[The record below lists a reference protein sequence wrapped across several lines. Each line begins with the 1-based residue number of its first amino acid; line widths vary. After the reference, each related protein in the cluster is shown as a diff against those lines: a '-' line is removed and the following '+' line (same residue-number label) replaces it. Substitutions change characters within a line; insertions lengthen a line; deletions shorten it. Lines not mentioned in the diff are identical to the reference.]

1 MPVPRVVLDTSTV
14 IMPITRP
21 ESSHRWLMDAWQDGQ
36 IKPLIS
42 QQTQEEL
49 LRVMHNPRFQIADEM
64 IQPIANQYLEY
75 CETVVVPNPPPVTP
89 VCRDPKD
96 QKFVELAQHGSAQ
109 YLVSFD
115 GDLLGM
121 TNQMDESGPEGG
133 FLIVRPAEL
142 FATIQL
148 HTH

>member
-21 ESSHRWLMDAWQDGQ
+21 ESSHRWLMDAWQDIQ
-36 IKPLIS
+36 IVPLIS

-49 LRVMHNPRFQIADEM
+49 LRVMHNPRFQIEEEM

-75 CETVVVPNPPPVTP
+75 CETMVVPNPSPATP
-89 VCRDPKD
+89 VCRSPKD
-96 QKFVELAQHGSAQ
+96 QKFIELAQQGRAE

-115 GDLLGM
+115 GDLLDM
-121 TNQMDESGPEGG
+121 KTRMDESGPEGG
-133 FLIVRPAEL
+133 SLIVRPPEL